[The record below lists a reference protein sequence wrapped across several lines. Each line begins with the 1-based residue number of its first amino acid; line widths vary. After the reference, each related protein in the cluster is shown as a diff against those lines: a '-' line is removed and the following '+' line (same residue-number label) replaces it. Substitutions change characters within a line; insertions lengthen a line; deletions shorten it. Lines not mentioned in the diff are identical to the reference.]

1 MKSASGCKSI
11 EMVPATSS
19 GVVVRRM
26 GFRFLVFSIHLS
38 HPSDSSGTSP
48 FNHLAGPGIGGF
60 GAGVAAASSPLE
72 GASWRGGVS
81 SPAGPWWYRVPES
94 A

>member
-26 GFRFLVFSIHLS
+26 GFRFLVFSIPLS
-38 HPSDSSGTSP
+38 HPSVIFVKARVGVTP
-48 FNHLAGPGIGGF
+48 AWTALAVIPNCPNSHPICRIIAYIATFATLTGPYPSM
-60 GAGVAAASSPLE
+60 AT
-72 GASWRGGVS
+72 
-81 SPAGPWWYRVPES
+81 
-94 A
+94 